1 MQSLKANAVLRNP
14 LTWGVTAMVLAI
26 VAALVLTYVY
36 YNPPGKG
43 QLVSFYTDDANSIR
57 VGDEVRMAGI
67 KVGSVSDLELE
78 PNQVLVT
85 AKIDDTAFVGDESQV
100 DVRMLT
106 VVGGYYVNLASMGN
120 APLGRQTIPLS
131 RVTMP
136 YSLIRTLTDT
146 TKITENVNPQ
156 SINDS
161 LNQIS
166 QGLTAGTNVQV
177 VSSTINAGNALMSSI
192 ERQRGQVTKILNLSD
207 EYIRALSNYRDKFAQ
222 LVRKVSILTQTMVIY
237 NRGLS
242 QTLQGLGD
250 VLLALKPL
258 GDFYEAHRIEFIERV
273 RDFLERGRLF
283 VERNGLTIRVLKRT
297 QNLLDRVLNAQNADP
312 GLLATDLCV
321 PIPGSTC

>member
-1 MQSLKANAVLRNP
+1 M
-14 LTWGVTAMVLAI
+14 
-26 VAALVLTYVY
+26 
-36 YNPPGKG
+36 
-43 QLVSFYTDDANSIR
+43 
-57 VGDEVRMAGI
+57 
-67 KVGSVSDLELE
+67 
-78 PNQVLVT
+78 
-85 AKIDDTAFVGDESQV
+85 
-100 DVRMLT
+100 
-106 VVGGYYVNLASMGN
+106 
-120 APLGRQTIPLS
+120 
-131 RVTMP
+131 
-136 YSLIRTLTDT
+136 
-146 TKITENVNPQ
+146 
-156 SINDS
+156 
-161 LNQIS
+161 
-166 QGLTAGTNVQV
+166 
-177 VSSTINAGNALMSSI
+177 
-192 ERQRGQVTKILNLSD
+192 TKILNLSD